1 MSRPLTRVASF
12 HSRATVWTVVDL
24 VTDLQS
30 AYSSAG
36 MTDYVFAAIGCVPHS
51 SAVHAA
57 DLCAGVTAGT
67 CHVSELTAV
76 VALQYRTRVLKVPPI
91 RLELLHEIILSDR
104 FRLYHLLRSPLY
116 AK

>member
-36 MTDYVFAAIGCVPHS
+36 MTDYVFAAIGCMAHS
-51 SAVHAA
+51 SAVHTA
-57 DLCAGVTAGT
+57 DLCAGVTADI
-67 CHVSELTAV
+67 CHVSELSAV
-76 VALQYRTRVLKVPPI
+76 EALQYRTRVLEVPPI
-91 RLELLHEIILSDR
+91 GLELLHELVLGSR
-104 FRLYHLLRSPLY
+104 FSLCHVLRSPLY
-116 AK
+116 VE